1 MFSLLDIKLVY
12 EFFDITRTFMLLILS
27 KKSKILSL
35 LEKFPEQFSPRV
47 IQKEILS
54 EIEEKIKSGYKKIIL
69 CAPTGVGKS
78 LVGATISRYFDSSFT
93 ITASKHLQDQYIKD
107 IPFLKPVKGKQNF
120 SCLKMMESEKVEN
133 TRRAMRW
140 GLTCDKGQCQEKINR
155 DGKETIEIC
164 KFKPTIKQV
173 EEHTQDAESCH
184 YYLQKYEALVA
195 KHSLWNYHAFF
206 QIMKFNRKLFENYLD
221 RKVSVFDEAHKIED
235 QIMQFIGFDIFNI
248 QIQECNLDSD
258 RYVFSDLDS
267 MIQLTDDIAYSYA
280 KKIKDI
286 KESDT
291 YQNNPDYELIT
302 RLERRYDR
310 AAQAKIDILS
320 DKENFVVNDP
330 LRDLNGNIR
339 TISIKPVDVSKFA
352 NSFFDTD
359 YQIFMSATIDK
370 RSFCENMG
378 LDEEHV
384 AFVDSPKSPF
394 PIGNRQIELLN
405 IRRLSYGSTK
415 EDELEVIKTID
426 RILDEHSNERGLILT
441 SSIPRCQK
449 IQRYL
454 SSKNTRRIR
463 ICHSIN
469 KDGKTQDEVISE
481 HALDPTGVLLS
492 SSLWEGVDLK
502 DDLSRFQII
511 AKVPY
516 PNYKEKR
523 IKAKMEKFPSWY
535 TSQTLTKLLQGFG
548 RSIRSETDWA
558 KTYVLDTA
566 ANNVFF
572 KAQRMIPRAYYDVL
586 GLETL

>member
-1 MFSLLDIKLVY
+1 MRL
-12 EFFDITRTFMLLILS
+12 T
-27 KKSKILSL
+27 LSL
-35 LEKFPEQFSPRV
+35 LEKFPDNFNPRE
-47 IQKEILS
+47 IQKDILN
-54 EIEEKIKSGYKKIIL
+54 EIEENLKSGYKKIVL

-120 SCLKMMESEKVEN
+120 PCLKLMSSEKVEN

-140 GLTCDKGQCQEKINR
+140 GLTCDKGVCQERVNKN
-155 DGKETIEIC
+155 GKEVVEVC

-173 EEHTQDAESCH
+173 EENSADSQSCS

-206 QIMKFNRKLFENYLD
+206 QIMKFNKKLFADYLD

-235 QIMQFIGFDIFNI
+235 QIIQFVGFDIFAG
-248 QIQECNLDSD
+248 QVDECNLNSEKYD
-258 RYVFSDLDS
+258 FSDLDS
-267 MIQLTDDIAYSYA
+267 MIKLTDDIAYSYA
-280 KKIKDI
+280 NKIKNI
-286 KESDT
+286 KESSAF
-291 YQNNPDYELIT
+291 QNNPDYELISK
-302 RLERRYDR
+302 LERRYDK

-320 DKENFVVNDP
+320 DKDNFVVNDP
-330 LRDLNGNIR
+330 IRDLNGNFR
-339 TISIKPVDVSKFA
+339 TISVKPIDISKFA
-352 NSFFDTD
+352 KTFFDTE
-359 YQIFMSATIDK
+359 YQIFMSATIAK
-370 RSFCENMG
+370 QSFCENMG
-378 LDEEHV
+378 LETDDV
-384 AFVDSPKSPF
+384 AFVDTPKSPF
-394 PIGNRQIELLN
+394 PIDHRTIDLLN
-405 IRRLSYGSTK
+405 IKRLSYGSTE
-415 EDELEVIKTID
+415 EDEIEVIKTID
-426 RILDEHSNERGLILT
+426 RILDEHSTVRGLILT

-449 IQRYL
+449 IIRYL
-454 SSKNTRRIR
+454 SPKNTRRIR
-463 ICHSIN
+463 ICHSKN

-481 HALDPTGVLLS
+481 HATDPTGVLLS

-523 IKAKMEKFPSWY
+523 TKAKMDKFPTWY

-548 RSIRSETDWA
+548 RSIRSNDDWA

-566 ANNVFF
+566 VNNVFF
-572 KAQRMIPRAYYDVL
+572 KAQQMIPKAYYDVL
-586 GLETL
+586 GMDNL